1 MPLPD
6 AQTTYN
12 HLLFAKYLFFLASS
26 NELALKIYLYK
37 NQPEFLQQIRSV
49 VSLGHLSVKPEA
61 ILFLLR

>member
-37 NQPEFLQQIRSV
+37 NQPEFLQ
-49 VSLGHLSVKPEA
+49 
-61 ILFLLR
+61 